1 MVARIFKPA
10 RTAMQSGQAR
20 TKDWVLEHE
29 PASRREIDPLMGWTS
44 SRDTQTQVRLLFE
57 TREDAIS
64 YAERNGLP
72 YAVSE
77 PAVRKPAASKSYA
90 ENFKY
95 GRIGSWTH

>member
-20 TKDWVLEHE
+20 TKDWLLEHE
-29 PASRREIDPLMGWTS
+29 QANAREIDPLMGWTS
-44 SRDTQTQVRLLFE
+44 SRDTQTQVRLRFE
-57 TREDAIS
+57 TKDEAVA

-72 YAVSE
+72 YVVEE
-77 PAVRKPAASKSYA
+77 PAIKVASTKSYA
-90 ENFKY
+90 DNFRY